1 MTGDFAELRP
11 LLVAVAYELLGSVAD
26 AEDVVQ
32 DAWLRWREVDHDQ
45 VRDAR
50 AYLCRTV
57 SRLALNRLRTVSRR
71 REDYVGPWLPEPLVA
86 REDVATQVADA
97 DAVSTAMLVV
107 LESLGPVERV
117 VFVLRDVFGF
127 EYDEVAEVVQKAPE
141 NVRQIAHR
149 ARSHVQARRPRFAA
163 DRTAHRDAVD
173 RFKLAAETGD
183 VDLLLSLLAPDVV
196 LITDGGGAVK
206 AALRPI
212 VGREKVMRFL
222 AGVLAGQ
229 DVAVDVADVN
239 GRPGLVVRISGRL
252 DTVASFDLEE
262 GLATRL
268 WVTRNPAKLAG
279 LTS

>member
-1 MTGDFAELRP
+1 MTP
-11 LLVAVAYELLGSVAD
+11 
-26 AEDVVQ
+26 
-32 DAWLRWREVDHDQ
+32 
-45 VRDAR
+45 R

-117 VFVLRDVFGF
+117 VFVLREVFGF
-127 EYDEVAEVVQKAPE
+127 EYDEVAEVVQKAPD

-163 DRTAHRDAVD
+163 DRTAHRDAVE

-183 VDLLLSLLAPDVV
+183 VDLLLSLWPRTWCSPPTGVARSRRRCARSWDARRWCASSPASWPGR
-196 LITDGGGAVK
+196 TWPWTSRTSTAVPGWWSAS
-206 AALRPI
+206 AA
-212 VGREKVMRFL
+212 V
-222 AGVLAGQ
+222 
-229 DVAVDVADVN
+229 
-239 GRPGLVVRISGRL
+239 L